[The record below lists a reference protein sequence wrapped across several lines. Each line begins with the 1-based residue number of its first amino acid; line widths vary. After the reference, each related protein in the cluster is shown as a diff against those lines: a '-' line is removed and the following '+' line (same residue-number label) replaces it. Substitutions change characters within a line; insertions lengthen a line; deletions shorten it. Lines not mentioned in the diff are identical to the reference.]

1 MQIRLYVKKID
12 FDYFNKIVFIAGEIT
27 GDQVK
32 KFAHLRVVGLVGTI
46 DNDFAG
52 TDMTIGADSALH
64 RIQEAVYAIAS
75 TAYSHKRTFI
85 LEVMG
90 RHCG

>member
-1 MQIRLYVKKID
+1 M
-12 FDYFNKIVFIAGEIT
+12 VFFAGEIT

-32 KFAHLRVVGLVGTI
+32 KFTHLRVVGLVGTI

>member
-1 MQIRLYVKKID
+1 M
-12 FDYFNKIVFIAGEIT
+12 KIVGT
-27 GDQVK
+27 
-32 KFAHLRVVGLVGTI
+32 VGTI
-46 DNDFAG
+46 DNDFSG
-52 TDMTIGADSALH
+52 SDMTIGADSALH
-64 RIQEAVYAIAS
+64 RIQEAVDSISS